1 MTECIECGA
10 DVTLHDS
17 LEVGEIVDCDTCG
30 TELEVVDVDPPV
42 LERAPEL
49 DEDWGE

>member
-10 DVTLHDS
+10 DVALHDT

>member
-1 MTECIECGA
+1 MTECPECGA

-17 LEVGEIVDCDTCG
+17 LETGEIVDCDTCG
-30 TELEVVDVDPPV
+30 TELEVVDVDPAV

>member
-1 MTECIECGA
+1 MTTCTECGA
-10 DVTLHDS
+10 DLTLHDD
-17 LEVGEIVDCDTCG
+17 LEVGEIIDCSTCG
-30 TELEVVDVDPPV
+30 TELEITAVDPPV